1 MGICTQPASKCF
13 LHDNQTS
20 VAYIRNIGGTHSRPC
35 NDITREILLWCKAQS
50 LFLVIAHLPGHLN
63 VEEDSAS
70 RVFKD
75 DTEWSLDLNE
85 YNRLVNYCGMP
96 CADLF
101 ASRLHN
107 KVKSYVAWKPDPGAL
122 AIDAFTVD
130 WSDYSLASCFPPF
143 SLIARVLQKIQMNK
157 SKAIY

>member
-1 MGICTQPASKCF
+1 M
-13 LHDNQTS
+13 
-20 VAYIRNIGGTHSRPC
+20 
-35 NDITREILLWCKAQS
+35 
-50 LFLVIAHLPGHLN
+50 
-63 VEEDSAS
+63 EEDSAS

-96 CADLF
+96 CTDLF
-101 ASRLHN
+101 VSRLNN
-107 KVKSYVAWKPDPGAL
+107 KVKTYVAWKPDPGAL